1 MVPGLLYL
9 ETAGR
14 LATSEH
20 WLLGIPIRKRFGR
33 MRYPSLEEQPALAN
47 ELTNEPEACLP
58 WEPIP
63 ARFSGN
69 WQVDDTHVAEGY
81 GEEATEVT

>member
-1 MVPGLLYL
+1 MPELLYL

-14 LATSEH
+14 LARSER
-20 WLLGIPIRKRFGR
+20 WFLGSPIRKRCGR
-33 MRYPSLEEQPALAN
+33 MRYPSLEEQRALAN
-47 ELTNEPEACLP
+47 ELLNTPDACLP
-58 WEPIP
+58 WEPMP

-69 WQVDDTHVAEGY
+69 WQVVVTHVTTDY